1 MPNAIMN
8 INQYNGNSIFFCEPI
23 KNNVMTEGEFSR
35 IIYASQH
42 VTMNGIFLHI
52 PFFVSSVSKY
62 YNKYKYTIE
71 LTNEIDIIR
80 AIEIDILKKMNKHNK
95 KPQYNIYD
103 HLSSGCVKIAGEIS
117 TSNHEQI
124 VIILKMSGVWETE
137 TECGITYK
145 FIVRGT

>member
-35 IIYASQH
+35 IIYASQY
-42 VTMNGIFLHI
+42 VTMNGIFLRI

-62 YNKYKYTIE
+62 YNKYKYSIE
-71 LTNEIDIIR
+71 LTNEIDTIR
-80 AIEIDILKKMNKHNK
+80 AIEMDILSKMNKHNK
-95 KPQYNIYD
+95 RPQCNIYE
-103 HLSSGCVKIAGEIS
+103 HLSSGCVKIAGEMAPANES
-117 TSNHEQI
+117 I
-124 VIILKMSGVWETE
+124 VIVLKMSGVWETE

-145 FIVRGT
+145 FIV

>member
-8 INQYNGNSIFFCEPI
+8 LNQYNVNCIFFCEPI

-35 IIYASQH
+35 IIYACQY
-42 VTMNGIFLHI
+42 VTMNGIFLRM

-71 LTNEIDIIR
+71 LTNEIESIR
-80 AIEIDILKKMNKHNK
+80 TMEMDILNKMNKHNK
-95 KPQYNIYD
+95 KPQYNIYQ
-103 HLSSGCVKIAGEIS
+103 HLSSGCVKIAGEMT
-117 TSNHEQI
+117 TSNEPI
-124 VIILKMSGVWETE
+124 MIILKMSGVWETE

-145 FIVRGT
+145 FIIL

>member
-8 INQYNGNSIFFCEPI
+8 INQYNGNCIFFCEPI

-35 IIYASQH
+35 IIYASQC
-42 VTMNGIFLHI
+42 VTMNGIFLQI
-52 PFFVSSVSKY
+52 PFVVSSVSKY

-71 LTNEIDIIR
+71 LTNDIELIRELEIN
-80 AIEIDILKKMNKHNK
+80 ILSKMNKHNK
-95 KPQYNIYD
+95 IPQYNIYD
-103 HLSSGCVKIAGEIS
+103 HLSSGCVKIASEI
-117 TSNHEQI
+117 QMQDKPI

-145 FIVRGT
+145 FIV